1 MIKYPYNQLFM
12 AKVIEHIFSVFL
24 FVY

>member
-1 MIKYPYNQLFM
+1 MIKYPYNKLFM